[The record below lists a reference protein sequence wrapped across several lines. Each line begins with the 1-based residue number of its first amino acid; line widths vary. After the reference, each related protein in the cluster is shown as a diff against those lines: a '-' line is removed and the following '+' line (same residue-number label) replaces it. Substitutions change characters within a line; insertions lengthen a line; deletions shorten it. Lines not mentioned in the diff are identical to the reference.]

1 MAIETSEIGS
11 TLNNLIESNKDSA
24 RGYRTVAEKVKDP
37 EIRALFLNYARQHGE
52 FATELQTEAARFG
65 GEPAKPGSPAGA
77 IHHVWVDLKS
87 ALIGNH
93 DHAILEEA
101 ERSEDAIVKNYRDA
115 LRKELPGELRLVVER
130 QYLELER
137 THQSVRSLRDSS
149 RKAEV
154 PMAGL
159 V

>member
-11 TLNNLIESNKDSA
+11 TLNNLVESNRDSA

-37 EIRALFLNYARQHGE
+37 EIRALFLNYARQHRE
-52 FATELQTEAARFG
+52 FATELQTEVTRIG

-77 IHHVWVDLKS
+77 IHRVWTDLKS
-87 ALIGNH
+87 ALLGNH

-115 LRKELPGELRLVVER
+115 LRKELPGQLRLVVER
-130 QYLELER
+130 QYFEMER

>member
-1 MAIETSEIGS
+1 MAIETSEIRS
-11 TLNNLIESNKDSA
+11 ALNNLIESCKDSA

-37 EIRALFLNYARQHGE
+37 EIRALFLNYARQRGE
-52 FATELQTEAARFG
+52 FATDLQTEVRRTG
-65 GEPAKPGSPAGA
+65 GEPAKSGSPAGS
-77 IHHVWVDLKS
+77 IHRVWVDLKS

-93 DHAILEEA
+93 DHALLEEA
-101 ERSEDAIVKNYRDA
+101 ERSEDAIAKNYRDA
-115 LRKELPGELRLVVER
+115 LRRELSGDLRLVVER
-130 QYLELER
+130 QYLEIER

-149 RKAEV
+149 RKAEI

>member
-11 TLNNLIESNKDSA
+11 TLNNLVESNRDSA

-37 EIRALFLNYARQHGE
+37 EIRALFLNYARQHRE
-52 FATELQTEAARFG
+52 FATELQTEVTRIG

-77 IHHVWVDLKS
+77 IHRVWADLKS

-115 LRKELPGELRLVVER
+115 LRKELPGQLRLVVER
-130 QYLELER
+130 QYLEMER